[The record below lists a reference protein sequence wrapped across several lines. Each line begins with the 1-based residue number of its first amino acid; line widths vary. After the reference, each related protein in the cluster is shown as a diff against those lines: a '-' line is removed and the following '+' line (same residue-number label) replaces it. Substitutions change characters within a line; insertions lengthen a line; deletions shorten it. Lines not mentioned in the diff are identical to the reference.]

1 MTGWLSLGAV
11 VSDPLL
17 EGDDTQLWNELLLDA
32 ANSDAKLYVKLI
44 GLRFAGAELKPDE
57 RWNYRLVM
65 ANGAVA
71 KAQDMREMLAPH
83 GQLLINLLLHLGGGA
98 GGQQKTDT

>member
-1 MTGWLSLGAV
+1 MTGWKNLGAV
-11 VSDPLL
+11 VSDPWPGRDS
-17 EGDDTQLWNELLLDA
+17 ELWNELLRDA
-32 ANSDAKLYVKLI
+32 ASADAKLYVKLI

-65 ANGAVA
+65 ANGAVV
-71 KAQDMREMLAPH
+71 KAQDMRELLTPH
-83 GQLLINLLLHLGGGA
+83 GQLLINFLLHLGGGA